1 MRREQLFSRDGFYS
15 FVVESNV
22 LLHREAIAQGGDL
35 LAERLA
41 ARPADAP
48 VRVLDL
54 ACGGMPITTAAW
66 MRRFP
71 ERVFQYTGVD
81 INPDQIE
88 AAGRFAF
95 PANVTVERLL
105 EGSAWDLRGLALA
118 PPYDLIYVGMNLHHG
133 TPEEIHFLARQ
144 LPDLLAADG
153 VFINHDWYRPA
164 DAPYQRRP
172 DAAPDNPAESFL
184 LVDNAALAEAG
195 IAAPPETAV
204 PADVPAWKARYRDDL
219 TALLIERGGDPE
231 GAYSSA
237 HHIQERD
244 YPVSVPEALDA
255 MRRAGLSV
263 RGLDYRD
270 RDVPLREYF
279 AMLVARRA
287 G

>member
-41 ARPADAP
+41 ARPAEAP

-54 ACGGMPITTAAW
+54 ACGGMPVTTAAW
-66 MRRFP
+66 MRRFS
-71 ERVFQYTGVD
+71 ERTFLYTGVD

-88 AAGRFAF
+88 AAGRFVF
-95 PANVTVERLL
+95 PDNVTVERLL
-105 EGSAWDLRGLALA
+105 EGSAWDLRGLALT
-118 PPYDLIYVGMNLHHG
+118 PPYDVIYVGMNLHHG

-144 LPDLLAADG
+144 LPDLLAPDG

-172 DAAPDNPAESFL
+172 DAAPDSPAESFL
-184 LVDNAALAEAG
+184 LVDKAALAEVG
-195 IAAPPETAV
+195 IAPPEA
-204 PADVPAWKARYRDDL
+204 AGQFDVPAWKARYRDEL
-219 TALLIERGGDPE
+219 TALLIARGGDPE

-237 HHIQERD
+237 RHIQERD
-244 YPVSVPEALDA
+244 YPVSVPEAVDA
-255 MRRAGLSV
+255 MRRAGLAV
-263 RGLDYRD
+263 RGLDYGD

-279 AMLVARRA
+279 AMLVAQRA